1 VLAALFLNVPIP
13 NTPAT
18 KWKRPGKDADK
29 LLDLAEHGHLGKTR
43 SYRKIQKSGKGF
55 AVST

>member
-1 VLAALFLNVPIP
+1 MPIP

-18 KWKRPGKDADK
+18 KWKQPGKDADK